1 MLAQYTASSWLTR
14 KTTTTFRPKVYLQY
28 GHYISW
34 SNAAPYTTS
43 RDRIVMLVEALQD
56 LGMEVVEEL
65 VTGPEVYNH
74 TVHVASADF
83 EVLYTVD
90 NIRKLGK
97 RGAKEDSQ
105 RQPIVRTVQNKY
117 SVLFGMTF
125 ETTQTENKV
134 NDDFG
139 SDMFMSSM
147 PSPVKQVQASASTSP
162 DSVVTPVSTA
172 DAPKPPAADTGGFGG
187 FAFSMDEDF

>member
-1 MLAQYTASSWLTR
+1 MLA
-14 KTTTTFRPKVYLQY
+14 
-28 GHYISW
+28 
-34 SNAAPYTTS
+34 
-43 RDRIVMLVEALQD
+43 EALED

-74 TVHVASADF
+74 TVQVTSADF
-83 EVLYTVD
+83 DLLYTVD

-117 SVLFGMTF
+117 IVLFGMTF
-125 ETTQTENKV
+125 ETTQKENEV
-134 NDDFG
+134 NDFG

-147 PSPVKQVQASASTSP
+147 PTPVKQVQASASPSP

>member
-1 MLAQYTASSWLTR
+1 MLAEFTGDSWLTR

-43 RDRIVMLVEALQD
+43 RDRIVMLAEALED

-74 TVHVASADF
+74 TVQVTSADF
-83 EVLYTVD
+83 DLLYTVD

-117 SVLFGMTF
+117 IVLFGMTF
-125 ETTQTENKV
+125 ETTQKENEV
-134 NDDFG
+134 NDFG

-147 PSPVKQVQASASTSP
+147 PTPVKQVRASASPSP